1 MSILI
6 SSKIRTKGT
15 TRSHSVFS
23 TTIMIG
29 FGYDIHRL
37 AQGESLILGGVHFPD
52 APLGTVAHSDGDV
65 LLHAIMDALLGALA
79 LGDIGKHFPDTDP
92 KYKGASSIELLINV
106 RKLIE
111 AKRVNIINIDSTIVL
126 ERLKLRDTIDTMCS
140 NIASALGINP
150 EQVSVKATT
159 SEKIG
164 FVGREEGV
172 AAYAVCQLEKISQ

>member
-1 MSILI
+1 
-6 SSKIRTKGT
+6 
-15 TRSHSVFS
+15 
-23 TTIMIG
+23 MIG

-37 AQGESLILGGVHFPD
+37 ASGESLILGGVHFPD

-65 LLHAIMDALLGALA
+65 LLHAIMDALLGALT

-92 KYKGASSIELLINV
+92 KYKGASSIELLKHVAN
-106 RKLIE
+106 LISGKN
-111 AKRVNIINIDSTIVL
+111 ARVINIDSTVVL
-126 ERLKLRDTIDTMCS
+126 ERPKLRDSIDTMS
-140 NIASALGINP
+140 ANIANALGINP

-159 SEKIG
+159 SERIG

>member
-1 MSILI
+1 
-6 SSKIRTKGT
+6 
-15 TRSHSVFS
+15 
-23 TTIMIG
+23 MIG

-37 AQGESLILGGVHFPD
+37 AAGESLTLGGVAFED

-79 LGDIGKHFPDTDP
+79 LGDIGKHFPDTDS
-92 KYKGASSIELLINV
+92 KYSGADSLMLLREVGELVAAKGVWIV
-106 RKLIE
+106 
-111 AKRVNIINIDSTIVL
+111 NIDSTVVL
-126 ERLKLRDTIDTMCS
+126 ERPKLRDHIDAMREK
-140 NIASALGINP
+140 IAAALAIRP

-172 AAYAVCQLEKISQ
+172 AAYAVCQLA

>member
-1 MSILI
+1 
-6 SSKIRTKGT
+6 
-15 TRSHSVFS
+15 
-23 TTIMIG
+23 MIG

-37 AQGESLILGGVHFPD
+37 AVGERLIIGGVTFED

-92 KYKGASSIELLINV
+92 KYRNADSMMLLRAVGEMVAASGMWV
-106 RKLIE
+106 
-111 AKRVNIINIDSTIVL
+111 VNIDSTVVL
-126 ERLKLRDTIDTMCS
+126 ERPKLRDHIDAMREK
-140 NIASALGINP
+140 IASALAITP
-150 EQVSVKATT
+150 KQVSIKATT

-172 AAYAVCQLEKISQ
+172 AAYAVCQLA

>member
-1 MSILI
+1 
-6 SSKIRTKGT
+6 
-15 TRSHSVFS
+15 
-23 TTIMIG
+23 MIG

-37 AQGESLILGGVHFPD
+37 AAGESLILGGVTFED

-92 KYKGASSIELLINV
+92 KYQGADSLMLLRAVGELVATQGVWIV
-106 RKLIE
+106 
-111 AKRVNIINIDSTIVL
+111 NIDSTIVL
-126 ERLKLRDTIDTMCS
+126 ERPKLRDHIDEMRS
-140 NIASALGINP
+140 KIAAALAIKP

-172 AAYAVCQLEKISQ
+172 AAYAVCQLA

>member
-1 MSILI
+1 
-6 SSKIRTKGT
+6 
-15 TRSHSVFS
+15 
-23 TTIMIG
+23 MIG

-37 AQGESLILGGVHFPD
+37 ASGESLILGGVYFPD

-92 KYKGASSIELLINV
+92 KYKNANSMELLQNV
-106 RKLIE
+106 GAMIE
-111 AKRVNIINIDSTIVL
+111 EKNARIVNIDTTILL
-126 ERLKLRDTIDTMCS
+126 ERPKLRDHIDTMRK
-140 NIASALGINP
+140 NIAEALGLLI

-172 AAYAVCQLEKISQ
+172 AAYAACFLSKG

>member
-1 MSILI
+1 
-6 SSKIRTKGT
+6 
-15 TRSHSVFS
+15 
-23 TTIMIG
+23 MIG

-37 AQGESLILGGVHFPD
+37 APGESLVIGGVTFEN

-92 KYKGASSIELLINV
+92 KYRGADSLMLLREVGEMIATKGAWIV
-106 RKLIE
+106 
-111 AKRVNIINIDSTIVL
+111 NIDSTVVL
-126 ERLKLRDTIDTMCS
+126 ERPKLRDHIDEMRAK
-140 NIASALGINP
+140 IAAALAITP

-172 AAYAVCQLEKISQ
+172 AAYAVCQLA

>member
-1 MSILI
+1 
-6 SSKIRTKGT
+6 
-15 TRSHSVFS
+15 
-23 TTIMIG
+23 MIG
-29 FGYDIHRL
+29 FGYDIHKL
-37 AQGESLILGGVHFPD
+37 ALGESLILRGVTFPD

-92 KYKGASSIELLINV
+92 KYKGANSIELLKHVAN
-106 RKLIE
+106 LISGKN
-111 AKRVNIINIDSTIVL
+111 ARVINIDSTVVL
-126 ERLKLRDTIDTMCS
+126 ERPKLRDSIDAMS
-140 NIASALGINP
+140 VNIANALGIRA

-159 SEKIG
+159 SERIG

>member
-1 MSILI
+1 VRQQPFGSGGSETMQ
-6 SSKIRTKGT
+6 RTKLRSTVLRT
-15 TRSHSVFS
+15 T
-23 TTIMIG
+23 MIG

-37 AQGESLILGGVHFPD
+37 APGESLILGGVHFPD

-92 KYKGASSIELLINV
+92 HYKNANSIDLLKKVGLLLKERNV
-106 RKLIE
+106 R
-111 AKRVNIINIDSTIVL
+111 IINIDSTIVL
-126 ERLKLRDTIDTMCS
+126 ERPKLRDHIDTMRK
-140 NIASALGINP
+140 NIAQALALKD

-164 FVGREEGV
+164 FVGREEGI
-172 AAYAVCQLEKISQ
+172 AAYAVCQLD